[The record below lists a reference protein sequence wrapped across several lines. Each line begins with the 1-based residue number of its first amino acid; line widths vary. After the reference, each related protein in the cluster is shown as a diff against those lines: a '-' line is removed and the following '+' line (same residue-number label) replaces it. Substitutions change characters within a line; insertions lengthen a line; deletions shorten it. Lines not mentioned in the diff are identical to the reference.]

1 MAPKSIT
8 VTGQNFQGGK
18 HLTTVSPRRPSSRP
32 RPESPLMSATDSLL
46 VVIDLQARLMPAI
59 SGGPEAVAAAGRLI
73 DGARALGVPV
83 IATEQYPQGLGATID
98 VIADRLLPGET
109 LPKITFSAWNETAF
123 RDRVIASGRRRL
135 VVCGTEAHV
144 CVLQTVLDAARSGL
158 QLAVVADAVAS
169 RAPANHALALS
180 RMASHGVEIVSTEMV
195 LFEWLEHAGDDRF
208 KAVLPL
214 IR

>member
-1 MAPKSIT
+1 MAD
-8 VTGQNFQGGK
+8 F
-18 HLTTVSPRRPSSRP
+18 SPRRPENRTRSAGA
-32 RPESPLMSATDSLL
+32 LMDADADLL

-59 SGGPEAVAAAGRLI
+59 SGGEAAVADAGRLI
-73 DGARALGVPV
+73 DGARALGIPV
-83 IATEQYPQGLGATID
+83 LATEQYPQGLGPTVD
-98 VIADRLLPGET
+98 VIRDRLDPSEIVS
-109 LPKITFSAWNETAF
+109 KITFSSWNEHAF

-144 CVLQTVLDAARSGL
+144 CVLQTVLDAARAGF

-169 RAPANHALALS
+169 RAPASKALALD
-180 RMASHGVEIVSTEMV
+180 RMARHGVEIVSTEMV
-195 LFEWLEHAGDDRF
+195 LFEWLGRAGDDRF

>member
-1 MAPKSIT
+1 
-8 VTGQNFQGGK
+8 
-18 HLTTVSPRRPSSRP
+18 LTDFSPRRPENRTRP
-32 RPESPLMSATDSLL
+32 AGALMDADADLL

-59 SGGPEAVAAAGRLI
+59 SGGEAAVADAGRLI
-73 DGARALGVPV
+73 DGARALGIPV
-83 IATEQYPQGLGATID
+83 LATEQYPQGLGPTVDLIR
-98 VIADRLLPGET
+98 DRLDPSEIVS
-109 LPKITFSAWNETAF
+109 KITFSSWSENAF

-144 CVLQTVLDAARSGL
+144 CVLQTVLDAARAGF

-169 RAPANHALALS
+169 RAPANKALALD
-180 RMASHGVEIVSTEMV
+180 RMARHGVEIVSTEMV
-195 LFEWLEHAGDDRF
+195 LFEWLGRAGDDRF

>member
-1 MAPKSIT
+1 MAD
-8 VTGQNFQGGK
+8 F
-18 HLTTVSPRRPSSRP
+18 SPRRPENRTRP
-32 RPESPLMSATDSLL
+32 AGALMDADADLL

-59 SGGPEAVAAAGRLI
+59 SGGEAAVADAGRLI
-73 DGARALGVPV
+73 DGARALGIPV
-83 IATEQYPQGLGATID
+83 LATEQYPQGLGPTVD
-98 VIADRLLPGET
+98 VIRDRLDPSEIVS
-109 LPKITFSAWNETAF
+109 KITFSSWNEHAF

-144 CVLQTVLDAARSGL
+144 CVLQTVLDAARAGF

-169 RAPANHALALS
+169 RAPASKALALD
-180 RMASHGVEIVSTEMV
+180 RMARHGVEIVSTEMV
-195 LFEWLEHAGDDRF
+195 LFEWLGWAGDDRF

>member
-1 MAPKSIT
+1 MDAD
-8 VTGQNFQGGK
+8 
-18 HLTTVSPRRPSSRP
+18 
-32 RPESPLMSATDSLL
+32 ADLL

-59 SGGPEAVAAAGRLI
+59 SGGEAAVADAGRLI
-73 DGARALGVPV
+73 DGARALGIPV
-83 IATEQYPQGLGATID
+83 LATEQYPQGLGPTVD
-98 VIADRLLPGET
+98 VIRDRLDPSEIVS
-109 LPKITFSAWNETAF
+109 KITFSSWNEHAF

-144 CVLQTVLDAARSGL
+144 CVLQTVLDAARAGF

-169 RAPANHALALS
+169 RAPASKALALD
-180 RMASHGVEIVSTEMV
+180 RMARHGVEIVSTEMV
-195 LFEWLEHAGDDRF
+195 LFEWLGRAGDDRF